1 VDKPVI
7 IDFHTHIF
15 PQKIRENREKY
26 FHLEPAFKLLYSA
39 SKSKL
44 AGINEI
50 IASMDENGVDV
61 SVIFGFPWKS
71 LETCKTHNDYIIE
84 ATQKYPD
91 RFKGFCCVDPFS
103 KGAFHEVE
111 RCLAGGLC
119 GVGELAFY
127 HSGIDDQCIDRLE
140 PIMGLCRQKRAP
152 VLIHTN
158 EPIGHIYPGKTP
170 INLKQIYL
178 FVKRFS
184 ENKIVLAHWGG
195 GIFFYNILKK
205 DVKKAFKNVYFDTAA
220 SPFLYDTEIYN
231 IAIQCAGSDKILLG
245 TDFPLLKP
253 ARYFKGLEQA
263 GLTQIDIGKICGE
276 NAAALL
282 NETEKIK

>member
-1 VDKPVI
+1 MI

-15 PQKIRENREKY
+15 PKTIREERDKY
-26 FHLEPAFKLLYSA
+26 FHLEPAFKLLYNS

-44 AGINEI
+44 AGVNEI

-71 LETCKTHNDYIIE
+71 PEKCKTHNDFIVE
-84 ATQKYPD
+84 AVQKRPE
-91 RFKGFCCVDPFS
+91 RFKGFCCVDPFG
-103 KGAFHEVE
+103 KGAVQEVE

-127 HSGIDDQCIDRLE
+127 HSGIDELCLERLE
-140 PIMGLCRQKRAP
+140 PIMDLCRQKKAP

-158 EPIGHIYPGKTP
+158 EPVGHIYPGKAPVT
-170 INLKQIYL
+170 LKQIYRL
-178 FVKRFS
+178 VKRFS

-195 GIFFYNILKK
+195 GLFFYNLLKK
-205 DVKKAFKNVYFDTAA
+205 DVKEALKNVYFDTAA
-220 SPFLYDTEIYN
+220 SPFLYKPEIYN

-253 ARYFKGLEQA
+253 ARYFNELEIA
-263 GLTQIDIGKICGE
+263 GLTKTDMGKICGE
-276 NAAALL
+276 NAATLL
-282 NETEKIK
+282 NETGKTK